1 MMRGLIVAAM
11 LMMQTGQG
19 PRDIQVVDKPKI
31 LVVPQG
37 TAFPV
42 ALLNRLST
50 KNLEPGARI
59 YAQTVV
65 PVTAANKIVIPV
77 GSHVNGKVVEVEK
90 PGRVKG
96 KPSLTITFQKLI
108 LPSGLTLDLYA
119 SIGGS
124 DTGVRKG
131 EATIEGESQKGKD
144 VEDIAVRSSGG
155 AIGGAIYRGAKGAG
169 VGAGIGAAAGLAEV
183 LIRRGDDLTLE
194 RGTTI
199 EIVLDQALE
208 F

>member
-1 MMRGLIVAAM
+1 MRGIIFAAL
-11 LMMQTGQG
+11 LMMQGGQG
-19 PRDIQVVDKPKI
+19 PRDIQVVEKPII
-31 LVVPQG
+31 LVVPKG

-59 YAQTVV
+59 YAQTIV
-65 PVTAANKIVIPV
+65 PVTASNKIVIPV
-77 GSHVNGKVVEVEK
+77 GSNVNGKVIELER
-90 PGRVKG
+90 PGRIKG
-96 KPSLTITFQKLI
+96 KPSLTISFQTLI
-108 LPSGLTLDLYA
+108 LPSGQTLPLYA

-131 EATIEGESQKGKD
+131 EATVEGESQKGKD
-144 VEDIAVRSSGG
+144 LEDVAVRSSGG

-199 EIVLDQALE
+199 EVVLDQDLE